1 MRWPVIAPISTG
13 SHSLI
18 KKFYEQAI
26 RDPLTGLYNRL
37 YMEETLKPFFHMHDR
52 NGKDGIVA
60 IMSDIDHF
68 KKINDSYGHSAG
80 DKVLKLVASAMIGCI
95 RTSDLAIRY
104 GGEEFAIF
112 LVGRSTRN
120 GVFVAEKIRS
130 KVSQMKFDDVTNGHK
145 ITLSCGVASRR
156 QKEPFA
162 DFIQRADTAL
172 YQAKST
178 SRDKVCCEDTFS

>member
-1 MRWPVIAPISTG
+1 
-13 SHSLI
+13 
-18 KKFYEQAI
+18 
-26 RDPLTGLYNRL
+26 
-37 YMEETLKPFFHMHDR
+37 MHDR

-68 KKINDSYGHSAG
+68 KKINDSYGHGAG
-80 DKVLKLVASAMIGCI
+80 DKVLKQVASVLIGCI

-112 LVGRSTRN
+112 LVGQSTRD

-130 KVSQMKFDDVTNGHK
+130 KVSQMKFDGMINEHK

-178 SRDKVCCEDTFS
+178 SRDKVCCEDAFS